1 MSYLSSAPV
10 TVVLLLANFGIY
22 AAFALSGGGFVNA
35 DPQLLIRWGSNFGP
49 YTADGEW
56 WRLLSAA
63 FLHGGI
69 VHLLVNMFTL
79 FDVGSLCERLY
90 GSRRYLTLYLLSGL
104 LGSAA
109 SMWWNPSVNSV
120 GASGA
125 LFGVL
130 GAAFVYM
137 LDRRNGVP
145 VSEMKAHATSMGVF
159 IVYGVVNGMIA
170 AGIDNAAHLGG
181 LAAGVLLGF
190 ALSRHGTLGISA
202 AGVAACAIAV
212 VALVSLTPNL
222 RGNYELDR
230 RFSDDLGAFSKEED
244 RLVREM
250 RELIGKA
257 RAAGADHPAL
267 RPAVEA
273 IVTRWDAE
281 HRRFTAY
288 RMEPASRFHQMH
300 QDLVAYTE
308 LRHRAM
314 AVLGQAFGN
323 PADGKERVQE
333 FNRLMKEGDAI
344 VERIKQ
350 RGAKEKKK

>member
-1 MSYLSSAPV
+1 MSLSGAPV

-79 FDVGSLCERLY
+79 FDVGSLCERVY
-90 GSRRYLTLYLLSGL
+90 GSRRYLVLYLLSGL

-145 VSEMKAHATSMGVF
+145 VSEMKSHATSMGVF

-170 AGIDNAAHLGG
+170 TGIDNAAHLGG
-181 LAAGVLLGF
+181 LAAGALLGF
-190 ALSRHGTLGISA
+190 ALSRQGSA
-202 AGVAACAIAV
+202 AAAAGGVAACVVAI
-212 VALVSLTPNL
+212 VALVALTPNL
-222 RGNYELDR
+222 RGSYEQER
-230 RFSDDLGAFSKEED
+230 RFSEDLSAFTKEED
-244 RLVREM
+244 RLVKEM

-257 RAAGADHPAL
+257 RAAGADHAAL
-267 RPAVEA
+267 RPAVDA
-273 IVTRWDAE
+273 IVTRWEAE

-288 RMEPASRFHQMH
+288 RLEPQSRFYTLHEH
-300 QDLVAYTE
+300 LVAYTG

-314 AVLGQAFGN
+314 AVLGQAFSN
-323 PADGKERVQE
+323 PADSRARVEE

-350 RGAKEKKK
+350 RSAKEKKK